1 MNIFIY
7 KRGTREDSRVSV
19 REVRQFWIALLIRA
33 LDIEY
38 LPVKIIAVLVTMVQR
53 ASLCRHQPCH
63 LI

>member
-1 MNIFIY
+1 MNILIY

-38 LPVKIIAVLVTMVQR
+38 LPV
-53 ASLCRHQPCH
+53 
-63 LI
+63 